1 MEQMLVEQLI
11 RWHEED
17 DHEQI
22 VDTVTGMPP
31 AERSYMAVSYLA
43 RALNNLERY
52 GEALE
57 QLLLIKDEGIGD
69 ALWHFRVGYA
79 YHYMHQVEEA
89 LHAFEQADLLAPDDD
104 VTLTFL
110 KRCRRQIQSKQMLQP
125 NLDGM
130 LASLDEFDDSQ
141 FWDDSEYALDS
152 YVSEPPTDDMIA
164 SVEQELGYKLPK
176 DYITLMK
183 RHNGGVPMNTCFPTT
198 MATSWADNHI
208 AITGIMGIG
217 HQKSYSLCGDLGSRF
232 MIEEWGY
239 PDIGVVFG
247 DCPSAGHD
255 VIMLDYRACGSR
267 GEPAVIHVDQ
277 EDDYAITFLAPTF
290 AAFIQGLVHED
301 VYDTSEEDKQADLHK
316 VATAPFSPLLSQLC
330 ENVQEIEDIEGII
343 RAICTTI
350 VEDKGHFSLHADE
363 WSLLMYDLQ
372 FWLYTKCY
380 TEVTREQYL
389 AEYSKMIAFGGAF
402 STGGYA
408 PGFIS
413 DWLDQ
418 RIQDGAIITHA
429 DTDIVQLSTAAESHL
444 LDRLRAARMDGQ

>member
-1 MEQMLVEQLI
+1 MEQMLVEQLL

-17 DHEQI
+17 EHEQI
-22 VDTVTGMPP
+22 VDTISSVPP
-31 AERSYMAVSYLA
+31 AERSYSAISYLA

-52 GEALE
+52 EEALQ
-57 QLLLIKDEGIGD
+57 QLILIKDEGKGD
-69 ALWHFRVGYA
+69 ALWHFRIGYA
-79 YHYMHQVEEA
+79 YHYMHQAEEA
-89 LHAFEQADLLAPDDD
+89 LHAFEQADLLAPGDSA
-104 VTLTFL
+104 TQIYL
-110 KRCRRQIQSKQMLQP
+110 KQCRRQLQSKQMLQH
-125 NLDGM
+125 NLGSAS
-130 LASLDEFDDSQ
+130 ASLDEFDDSQ
-141 FWDDSEYALDS
+141 FWEDSEYALNS

-164 SVEQELGYKLPK
+164 AVEQELGYKLPK

-183 RHNGGVPMNTCFPTT
+183 RHNGGVPINTCFPTT
-198 MATSWADNHI
+198 MATSWAEDHI
-208 AITGIMGIG
+208 AISGIMGIG
-217 HQKSYSLCGDLGSRF
+217 HEKSYSLCGDLGSRF

-255 VIMLDYRACGSR
+255 VIMLDYRACGPE

-290 AAFIQGLVHED
+290 AAFIQGLVHDE

-330 ENVQEIEDIEGII
+330 ENVQEIEDIEAII
-343 RAICTTI
+343 RTICTAI

-363 WSLLMYDLQ
+363 RSLLMYDLQ

-380 TEVTREQYL
+380 NDVTREQYL
-389 AEYSKMIAFGGAF
+389 AAYDKMIAFGGAF

-413 DWLDQ
+413 DWLDN
-418 RIQDGAIITHA
+418 RVSNGAIIVQAGTG
-429 DTDIVQLSTAAESHL
+429 ILQLSASTESHL
-444 LDRLRAARMDGQ
+444 LDNLRAVSVRGG

>member
-17 DHEQI
+17 EHEQI
-22 VDTVTGMPP
+22 VDTISGVPP
-31 AERSYMAVSYLA
+31 AERSYAAVSYLA

-52 GEALE
+52 EDALE
-57 QLLLIKDEGIGD
+57 QLLLIKDEGIKD
-69 ALWHFRVGYA
+69 ALWHFRNGYA
-79 YHYMHQVEEA
+79 YHYLHRVEEA
-89 LHAFEQADLLAPDDD
+89 LHAFEQADELAPGDSN
-104 VTLTFL
+104 TQMYL
-110 KRCRRQIQSKQMLQP
+110 KQCRRQLQSKQMLQH
-125 NLDGM
+125 NLGSA

-141 FWDDSEYALDS
+141 FWDDSEYALNS

-164 SVEQELGYKLPK
+164 AVEQELGYKLPK

-183 RHNGGVPMNTCFPTT
+183 RHNGGVPINTCFPTT
-198 MATSWADNHI
+198 MATSWSEDHV

-217 HQKSYSLCGDLGSRF
+217 YEKSYSLCGDLGSRF

-255 VIMLDYRACGSR
+255 VIMLDYRACGPE

-277 EDDYAITFLAPTF
+277 EDDYAITFLSPTF
-290 AAFIQGLVHED
+290 AAFIQGLVHDE

-330 ENVQEIEDIEGII
+330 ENVQEIEDIEAII
-343 RAICTTI
+343 RTICTAI

-363 WSLLMYDLQ
+363 RSLLMYDLQ

-380 TEVTREQYL
+380 REVTREQYL
-389 AEYSKMIAFGGAF
+389 AAYDKMIAFGGAF
-402 STGGYA
+402 GTGGYA

-413 DWLDQ
+413 DWLDN
-418 RIQDGAIITHA
+418 RVNTGEIIVQA
-429 DTDIVQLSTAAESHL
+429 DTGALQLSVSAESRL
-444 LDRLRAARMDGQ
+444 LDNLRAARARGV